1 MSVQPG
7 RMTAVLDYLKS
18 VQREV
23 YGTEE
28 FEYYLFADKVK
39 QMYEADRQTATL
51 YGLFAGIA
59 IVVSCLGLISL
70 ATLFWQINR
79 AARINPAEVIK
90 GE

>member
-39 QMYEADRQTATL
+39 QMYEADM
-51 YGLFAGIA
+51 F
-59 IVVSCLGLISL
+59 IVSLAVVELISL